1 MGSNDLHDLGH
12 CGTSHTCKVR
22 YIYDMYMKQ
31 LQPRFTVYNG
41 FGETACFYSCF
52 TFSKPN
58 RMSES
63 STVAALMLI
72 SSIMAQGQ
80 VKVCQT
86 FYLFITSGGSRG
98 GEGNVRP
105 L

>member
-1 MGSNDLHDLGH
+1 MFLF
-12 CGTSHTCKVR
+12 
-22 YIYDMYMKQ
+22 I
-31 LQPRFTVYNG
+31 
-41 FGETACFYSCF
+41 F

-80 VKVCQT
+80 FKICQT

-105 L
+105 LDRERERERERERGGEGFRARKDVVFGK